1 MRAGQRDGVLLL
13 FLAVFLFCLAV
24 VPGQSLWGAI
34 QGFLLGVFGWCV
46 FLWIGLLVYFAVL
59 LFLRRVQK
67 PQVVRGV
74 QLALFILL
82 LSSALHILGHDTV
95 GMGWA
100 EDLKDAYAQG
110 FGGIGGGAVGA
121 MLGGILL
128 FFGRAPAAVTVILLM
143 LVDLT
148 LLCWPM
154 IAERLQEREEIRG
167 RRVKSIPARRRKSRR
182 LCRNQCGR
190 LLCRRNKS
198 AAGNAASAVLIRIS
212 RWMCL
217 VLPPR
222 CPNCRP
228 NSSSAQWK

>member
-1 MRAGQRDGVLLL
+1 MGRN
-13 FLAVFLFCLAV
+13 
-24 VPGQSLWGAI
+24 SS
-34 QGFLLGVFGWCV
+34 FLLGVFGWCV

-154 IAERLQEREEIRG
+154 IAERLQEREENPRSP
-167 RRVKSIPARRRKSRR
+167 REKHPRQTKEKPETLPEPMR
-182 LCRNQCGR
+182 R

>member
-110 FGGIGGGAVGA
+110 FGGIG
-121 MLGGILL
+121 
-128 FFGRAPAAVTVILLM
+128 VI
-143 LVDLT
+143 
-148 LLCWPM
+148 
-154 IAERLQEREEIRG
+154 
-167 RRVKSIPARRRKSRR
+167 
-182 LCRNQCGR
+182 
-190 LLCRRNKS
+190 
-198 AAGNAASAVLIRIS
+198 
-212 RWMCL
+212 
-217 VLPPR
+217 
-222 CPNCRP
+222 
-228 NSSSAQWK
+228 

>member
-100 EDLKDAYAQG
+100 EDLKDAYG
-110 FGGIGGGAVGA
+110 
-121 MLGGILL
+121 
-128 FFGRAPAAVTVILLM
+128 
-143 LVDLT
+143 
-148 LLCWPM
+148 
-154 IAERLQEREEIRG
+154 RG
-167 RRVKSIPARRRKSRR
+167 RRRDAWRNSALFWQSPCRCNGDLADARRFDAAV
-182 LCRNQCGR
+182 LADDCRAFAGAGG
-190 LLCRRNKS
+190 KS
-198 AAGNAASAVLIRIS
+198 AVAA
-212 RWMCL
+212 
-217 VLPPR
+217 
-222 CPNCRP
+222 
-228 NSSSAQWK
+228 